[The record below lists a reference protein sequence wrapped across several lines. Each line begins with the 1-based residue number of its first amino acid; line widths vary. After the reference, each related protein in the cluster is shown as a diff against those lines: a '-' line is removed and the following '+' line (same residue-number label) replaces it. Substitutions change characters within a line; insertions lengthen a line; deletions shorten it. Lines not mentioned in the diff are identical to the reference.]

1 MISLTDLGFAAS
13 QAWGSVCLAESCQAE
28 VCFSNASIAMVIKH
42 FSLLNVLSPEMP
54 KLFTQLKCF
63 SQHQNIGMDYYPS
76 GGSNQN
82 TGKEGESGLLMPMA
96 KGKQNLGQK
105 LLQTRCRWNQIW
117 FTYKSTVLHV
127 LVLRQCLAFFFCLNH
142 YTSCSF

>member
-28 VCFSNASIAMVIKH
+28 VCFSNESIAMVIKH

-82 TGKEGESGLLMPMA
+82 TGKEGESGLLMPTA
-96 KGKQNLGQK
+96 KRETESGAEVAANTVQVKPNLVH
-105 LLQTRCRWNQIW
+105 LQIYCPPCVGAETML
-117 FTYKSTVLHV
+117 S
-127 LVLRQCLAFFFCLNH
+127 FFFLSQPLH
-142 YTSCSF
+142 